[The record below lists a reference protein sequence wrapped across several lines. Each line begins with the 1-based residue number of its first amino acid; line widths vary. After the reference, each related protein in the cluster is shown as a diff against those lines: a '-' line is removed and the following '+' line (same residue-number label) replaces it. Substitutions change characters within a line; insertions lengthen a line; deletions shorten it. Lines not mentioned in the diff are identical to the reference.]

1 VVRIFD
7 RTFAITYALD
17 VIAFAVAVLGVVS
30 TLFALV
36 LERRREFGVW
46 RYLGVTRGGVRRA
59 VLVEAAGIGV
69 LGGVLGVGV
78 GLLLAL
84 LLIFVIN
91 RQAFGWL
98 IELHVPWGFL
108 LESVLLVVVAAVL
121 AGAYPAGVAARIRT
135 ADVVRTE

>member
-1 VVRIFD
+1 M
-7 RTFAITYALD
+7 
-17 VIAFAVAVLGVVS
+17 VS

-36 LERRREFGVW
+36 LERRAEFGIL
-46 RYLGVTRGGVRRA
+46 RYLGVTSGGVRRV
-59 VLVEAAGIGV
+59 VLTEAAGIGL

-78 GLLLAL
+78 GMLLAL

-98 IELHVPWGFL
+98 IELHVPWLFL
-108 LESVLLVVVAAVL
+108 LETVALVVVAAVL
-121 AGAYPAGVAARIRT
+121 AGVYPAGVAARIRT